1 MRVSQAILITS
12 LAIAPVSAAIA
23 GGVLPSGV
31 IVGSFSDPVYTGLVA
46 NSPSLGSTQFFD
58 NSTTAPPFTFI
69 VNNAP
74 PNGSQIR
81 WGANTGGGVGTFSQ
95 LTFFGATIPSGID
108 IYTTPFLAG
117 TLTYFNGTSALD
129 SLVFG
134 ASLSFQA
141 GGVLLGTDNVI
152 ITTTSNIAADVANP
166 LNADYINICGNSSNI
181 CGKSIETN
189 EGYAATF
196 NLYATVVGDPM
207 LGFTRVE
214 LKLGNDLAAGQIGNQ
229 PAIGA
234 VPEPS
239 TWAMLLLGFAGV
251 GVMACRRRKAMPR
264 AARSC

>member
-1 MRVSQAILITS
+1 MRFSNAILILG
-12 LAIAPVSAAIA
+12 LAIAPASGALA
-23 GGVLPSGV
+23 GSVLPSGP
-31 IVGSFSDPVYTGLVA
+31 IVGSFSSPVFAGNVA

-58 NSTTAPPFTFI
+58 NSASAPPFTFI
-69 VNNAP
+69 DNNVS

-81 WGANTGGGVGTFSQ
+81 WGTNTGGGVGTFSQ
-95 LTFFGATIPSGID
+95 LTFFGANIPSGID

-117 TLTYFNGTSALD
+117 TLTYFNGTSALN
-129 SLVFG
+129 SLIFG

-141 GGVLLGTDNVI
+141 GGVSLGTDNVI
-152 ITTTSNIAADVANP
+152 ITTTSNIAADVSNP

-181 CGKSIETN
+181 CGKSIEAN
-189 EGYAATF
+189 EQSNGVTF

-214 LKLGNDLAAGQIGNQ
+214 LALGNDPGVGQVGNQ

-239 TWAMLLLGFAGV
+239 TWAMMILGFAGI
-251 GVMACRRRKAMPR
+251 GVMAYRRRRVVTLPV
-264 AARSC
+264 